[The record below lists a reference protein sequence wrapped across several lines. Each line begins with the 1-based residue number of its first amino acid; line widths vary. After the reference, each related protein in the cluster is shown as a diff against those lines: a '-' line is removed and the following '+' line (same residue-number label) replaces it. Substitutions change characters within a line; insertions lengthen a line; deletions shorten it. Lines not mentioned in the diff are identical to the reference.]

1 MKSSTSDA
9 AARKAAIQKL
19 RGSRFIEYPVAN
31 RIIRQLEDLLHLP
44 KVHRMPNLLVVGE
57 TNNGKSMIV
66 NRFLSKHK
74 PEVHLA
80 GDPSRFPVLVVQ
92 APNVPDESR
101 FYNAIL
107 SQIYAPFRA
116 SARVDQRQLQ
126 VIRMLDAINV
136 KLLVIDE
143 IHNILAGTTM
153 KQQQFR
159 NAIRYLGNELQIPI
173 VGVGTRDAYFAIQ
186 LDKQLENR
194 FDVALVPKW
203 TMDAD
208 YLRLLASFETALQ
221 LEKPSNLAE
230 PSLALKILAM
240 SEGTIGETAR
250 VLVEAAC
257 RAVDSGRENI
267 DASTLDQ
274 CEYVSPSQ
282 RAKALR

>member
-1 MKSSTSDA
+1 V

-19 RGSRFIEYPVAN
+19 RGSRFIAYPVAN
-31 RIIRQLEDLLHLP
+31 RIIGQLEDLLHLP
-44 KVHRMPNLLVVGE
+44 KVHRMPNLLIVGE

-80 GDPSRFPVLVVQ
+80 GEPSRFPVLVVQ

-126 VIRMLDAINV
+126 AIRMLDTIGV

-143 IHNILAGTTM
+143 IHNILAGTTV

-173 VGVGTRDAYFAIQ
+173 VAVGTRDAYFAIQ

-208 YLRLLASFETALQ
+208 YLRLLASFEATLSLA
-221 LEKPSNLAE
+221 KASNLIE
-230 PSLALKILAM
+230 TSLALKILAL
-240 SEGTIGETAR
+240 SEGTIGEVAR
-250 VLVEAAC
+250 LLVAA
-257 RAVDSGRENI
+257 AQHAI
-267 DASTLDQ
+267 DTGTEQIDLSVITG
-274 CEYVSPSQ
+274 CGYTPPSQ
-282 RAKALR
+282 RSKLLA